1 MRRKL
6 EVSGSI
12 HTTKAKFKNAALFLR
27 LGLLSTRRTSIR
39 HENRRSFSKMLFK
52 VEDLKMPAFRFSV
65 DWKQFENGDVTIITW
80 FLFSKVDN
88 KQIQS
93 NRWFLRF
100 CISLAR
106 GVRACKPCKHW
117 LTTFF
122 NLKFCRNLHWPED
135 HCTMKIPTCFVKTFK
150 WDKSVQ
156 KSTKDTHATGIVFE

>member
-12 HTTKAKFKNAALFLR
+12 HTTKEKFKNAALFLR

-122 NLKFCRNLHWPED
+122 NLKFCRNFTGPKTIALWKFQHVLWRLSSETSPSKSQQ
-135 HCTMKIPTCFVKTFK
+135 KIHM
-150 WDKSVQ
+150 Q
-156 KSTKDTHATGIVFE
+156 LE